1 MTLQTTNT
9 SKMTEDEV
17 EVENKDEIVTK
28 KTTSFVKGSTKKNK
42 RLEKA
47 EEKDVSLT
55 YTCKMKQY

>member
-1 MTLQTTNT
+1 
-9 SKMTEDEV
+9 MTEDEV